1 MSPSAAVE
9 VIHDDEEQGKEPSC
23 SCNSFTDGVV
33 LKIEIAGSTVQSSMY
48 YLDRTQYDVE
58 KPYSMRYLPDG
69 IPQSNFKK
77 VKYPMTV
84 KSMRKHG
91 VDSFR
96 LNECGFQRIELNS
109 KLSYEEFWDNQRVQ
123 EVYIEEVK
131 DALKAELG
139 AKHVHVLDYAVRKR
153 HESFPISTGKEY
165 ESDFTVEEVERMVK
179 VLYGD
184 RADEILKGR
193 WQAINLWKPI
203 KGPLNDWPLGL
214 CDARSMDFEND
225 TIPSD
230 IVFDD
235 FFTENLQILH
245 NPNFEWYYLP
255 DHNTWEALI
264 FKSADSEESEAPGM

>member
-1 MSPSAAVE
+1 
-9 VIHDDEEQGKEPSC
+9 
-23 SCNSFTDGVV
+23 
-33 LKIEIAGSTVQSSMY
+33 
-48 YLDRTQYDVE
+48 
-58 KPYSMRYLPDG
+58 MRYLPED
-69 IPQSNFKK
+69 IPQSNYRK

-84 KSMRKHG
+84 KSMRDYG

-96 LNECGFQRIELNS
+96 LNECGFQRIELKT
-109 KLSYEEFWDNQRVQ
+109 KLSYDEFWDNQRVQ
-123 EVYIEEVK
+123 EIYIEEVK

-165 ESDFTVEEVERMVK
+165 EYDQPTALAHIDFTVEEVERMIN

-184 RADEILKGR
+184 RAGEILKGS

-214 CDARSMDFEND
+214 CDARSLDFKTD
-225 TIPSD
+225 TLPSD

-245 NPNFEWYYLP
+245 SSNLEWYYLP
-255 DHNTWEALI
+255 DQETWEALI
-264 FKSADSEESEAPGM
+264 FKSAESDKTEAPGSW